1 MVPTVDKPTR
11 VHRSST
17 SLIDNIF
24 VNSLEFRIVSGNIV
38 SDISDHFSQFCIIS
52 SDHQSSKLQ
61 KQKIRNF
68 SNFKE
73 TKFFSELSQINWS
86 SLVAQEDI
94 NLAFNKFYNKVN
106 KVVNKH
112 APFTKISKRSI
123 NCLKKPW
130 ITQDIRRSIK
140 HKNRLFYSGDY
151 SEYKQYR
158 NKLLSITRLS
168 KKNHFHAYF
177 ELNISNMKKTW
188 QGINNLIYGKKKS
201 RKSISCIR
209 TCSSNNENGTLV
221 SNPKEIPDV
230 LNSYFSNIGANLANN
245 IPQITKTYKDYLK
258 QPTVN

>member
-1 MVPTVDKPTR
+1 MLLTYLYINPC
-11 VHRSST
+11 
-17 SLIDNIF
+17 SLTTIQDAKGCYNRLAIHTWF
-24 VNSLEFRIVSGNIV
+24 KIHTNVCNLETACRA
-38 SDISDHFSQFCIIS
+38 C
-52 SDHQSSKLQ
+52 
-61 KQKIRNF
+61 
-68 SNFKE
+68 
-73 TKFFSELSQINWS
+73 
-86 SLVAQEDI
+86 
-94 NLAFNKFYNKVN
+94 
-106 KVVNKH
+106 
-112 APFTKISKRSI
+112 
-123 NCLKKPW
+123 
-130 ITQDIRRSIK
+130 ITQGIRRLIK